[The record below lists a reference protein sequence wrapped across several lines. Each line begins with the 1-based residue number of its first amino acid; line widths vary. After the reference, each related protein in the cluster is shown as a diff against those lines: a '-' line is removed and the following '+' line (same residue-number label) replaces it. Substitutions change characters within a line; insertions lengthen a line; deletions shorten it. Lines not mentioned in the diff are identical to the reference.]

1 MERFR
6 EIMKLS
12 NNKTK
17 PFSTKML
24 GPDEEDD
31 NKLVDIIKKYFIET
45 SIHGFKYIFEN
56 GRHIFERLFWLIA
69 VSVMA
74 SCGFYLIYQVS
85 FGNFIVLFAIPYVH
99 H

>member
-1 MERFR
+1 MRN
-6 EIMKLS
+6 KDKVTPLS
-12 NNKTK
+12 S
-17 PFSTKML
+17 PML
-24 GPDEEDD
+24 DPDEDKN

-56 GRHIFERLFWLIA
+56 GRHVFERLFWLIA

-85 FGNFIVLFAIPYVH
+85 FINNLKYA
-99 H
+99 

>member
-1 MERFR
+1 MENT
-6 EIMKLS
+6 KTSPLS
-12 NNKTK
+12 
-17 PFSTKML
+17 SQML
-24 GPDEEDD
+24 VLDDDND

-56 GRHIFERLFWLIA
+56 GRHVFERLFWLIA

-85 FGNFIVLFAIPYVH
+85 FSFGSTYKAL
-99 H
+99 